1 MEAPLEFLNGVRDI
15 PTNGY
20 RPRAAEQTQLCHA
33 RCKPQAPPKQVKQT
47 LRLGFNFY
55 CQLRCSMELAAI
67 SFAPWVGHVVVP
79 DARICGFAYEWAC
92 LRGEE
97 ECFLMHMCSPN
108 LTIDMVALEGCFE
121 T

>member
-55 CQLRCSMELAAI
+55 CRLRCSMELAAV
-67 SFAPWVGHVVVP
+67 SLAPWVGHVVVP
-79 DARICGFAYEWAC
+79 KCHDLNQSSDTLPVDSAPQ
-92 LRGEE
+92 
-97 ECFLMHMCSPN
+97 M
-108 LTIDMVALEGCFE
+108 
-121 T
+121 